1 MGLSNEELKK
11 LELFQ
16 NLKLDRTQIEAILGR
31 KLLTTEWKQ
40 LVPKDYKK
48 IFSPIAIQ
56 ASKVALRKLKAN
68 SVNKFK
74 DIAIQA
80 AKVANRKE
88 KKRAQEH
95 KEKYHFVKSLFKNN
109 KDSYEIH
116 KISDYYNDKYK
127 SRLSQWKI
135 SGTVDMFNIHNTM
148 KDLIQR
154 MTEQIPINSKIQV
167 SLQTTHNNSQPHT
180 KLLTLCM
187 VGVNL
192 EDLVGHY
199 PLCIMAPI
207 YLLARLLLLPWR
219 IHTKLLVG
227 V

>member
-40 LVPKDYKK
+40 FVPKDYKK

-56 ASKVALRKLKAN
+56 ASKVALRILKAN

-95 KEKYHFVKSLFKNN
+95 KEKYHFVKSLFKITN
-109 KDSYEIH
+109 
-116 KISDYYNDKYK
+116 
-127 SRLSQWKI
+127 
-135 SGTVDMFNIHNTM
+135 TVTRFIKFLIITM
-148 KDLIQR
+148 KS
-154 MTEQIPINSKIQV
+154 IN
-167 SLQTTHNNSQPHT
+167 LDFLN
-180 KLLTLCM
+180 
-187 VGVNL
+187 
-192 EDLVGHY
+192 
-199 PLCIMAPI
+199 
-207 YLLARLLLLPWR
+207 
-219 IHTKLLVG
+219 
-227 V
+227 